1 MTREEIK
8 QAVRADI
15 LARKEPFTFADVVDD
30 AEDKYGRGVPP
41 PMGRWPLRASGS
53 TERIVD
59 AQLQFL
65 RKQGLIKTERRG
77 RLQFWSAVQELL
89 P

>member
-15 LARKEPFTFADVVDD
+15 LARKAPFTFAEAADD
-30 AEDKYGRGVPP
+30 AEDKYGRG
-41 PMGRWPLRASGS
+41 
-53 TERIVD
+53 ERRPGGWRTTTDLIVD
-59 AQLQFL
+59 AQIQSL
-65 RKQGLIKTERRG
+65 RRKGLIRTERRG
-77 RLQFWSAVQELL
+77 RVQLWSVVEELK